1 MHELDQ
7 LLMDAIL
14 ARPDG
19 DILNIVQAARELEGS
34 LYERFAKGYAEV
46 TGNNW
51 GDPDG
56 TIGLPTP
63 E

>member
-1 MHELDQ
+1 MPELDQ
-7 LLMDAIL
+7 LLMDAINE
-14 ARPDG
+14 RPDG
-19 DILNIVQAARELEGS
+19 DVLNIVQAARELEGD
-34 LYERFAKGYAEV
+34 LYERFAKAYAEV
-46 TGNNW
+46 TGNHW